1 MARCACLRLCLG
13 PSHGDLE
20 AAASISSWMG
30 SLASYRGFT
39 FKPMIGR
46 LPAGNAIVF
55 MKTPAFG
62 LAVPIN
68 GATATMVR
76 NPADPSGMLLV
87 IAGRNDAEP
96 PCRRRSGQ
104 RQGHSERRIDEL

>member
-1 MARCACLRLCLG
+1 LPRI
-13 PSHGDLE
+13 
-20 AAASISSWMG
+20 AAFA
-30 SLASYRGFT
+30 

-87 IAGRNDAEP
+87 IAGRNDAEI
-96 PCRRRSGQ
+96 RLAAAALASAKAFRAA
-104 RQGHSERRIDEL
+104 H